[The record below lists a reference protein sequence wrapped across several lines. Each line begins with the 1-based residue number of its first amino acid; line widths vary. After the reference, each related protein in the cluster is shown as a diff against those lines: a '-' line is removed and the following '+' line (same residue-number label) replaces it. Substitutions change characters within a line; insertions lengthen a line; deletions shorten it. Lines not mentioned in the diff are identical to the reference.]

1 MKNMIFLIGAAR
13 SGTKFLRNCFSEC
26 DEIEIVPYDIGYV
39 WRYGNEKISHDE
51 LKPSDLDNK
60 IKFWIRKTL
69 PKMTIKKKHS
79 KFIFEK
85 TVSNSLRVSFIE
97 KIFPNSKFIHIVRNG
112 RDVIHSSTKQWSLP
126 PNKNYLIQ
134 KIRYFPFSNYRYGL
148 RFIWNLIY
156 SKFMKL
162 PTIWGPRYNGIDQDI
177 KNLSIEGLCSKQWSR
192 CVNVAEEQL
201 NRIDNKRVY
210 RISYERLILDIN
222 ELKNVCKFIGINN
235 SSDVLKYYKENV
247 VIKNDNSN
255 TFEDKLL
262 QKAINKYANKT
273 LKKLGYKI

>member
-1 MKNMIFLIGAAR
+1 MNNREYIFLIGAAR
-13 SGTKFLRNCFSEC
+13 SGTRFLRNCFSVS

-85 TVSNSLRVSFIE
+85 TVSNSLRVSFVE

-134 KIRYFPFSNYRYGL
+134 KIRYFPFSNYRYAL
-148 RFIWNLIY
+148 WFIWNLIY

-162 PTIWGPRYNGIDQDI
+162 PTIWGPRYNGIDQDV
-177 KNLSIEGLCSKQWSR
+177 KNLSIEELCSKQWSR
-192 CVNVAEEQL
+192 SVNVAEEQL

-210 RISYERLILDIN
+210 RISYEKLILDIN
-222 ELKNVCKFIGINN
+222 ELKNVCKFIGIKNT
-235 SSDVLKYYKENV
+235 SSILNYYKENV
-247 VIKNDNSN
+247 VIKKDKFNF
-255 TFEDKLL
+255 FENKLL
-262 QKAINKYANKT
+262 ENAIKKYADKT
-273 LKKLGYKI
+273 LKKFGY